1 MASIL
6 IPTIPDDLHAAA
18 VAHVLERMGHQ
29 PIRWFCSDFPQQCT
43 ISMSPQ
49 GRAEASPCVVEG
61 RGGLPFTQADI
72 FWNRRIAQPTISPEL
87 HEGDQRFAMR
97 ESTVLLAGALE
108 LLSRQSFAVNGL
120 HEATRAE
127 NKVLQLAVARELGF
141 SLPETLVSNDPA
153 RIRRF
158 VREWAHAGTIYKSFR
173 PATWK
178 KSDDRLAALCT
189 ARVDEAM
196 LPEDAMLQL
205 GPGIFQAYVPKAYEL
220 RVTCMGDEVIAARLD
235 SQATQDGKV
244 DWRNTDVRHLSITR
258 IELPPPVR
266 ALCCALLRRLGLVFG
281 CIDLIV
287 TPDDEYVFLE
297 INQMGQFLW
306 VEDVCP
312 EIPML
317 QTFCE
322 FLLSRDASFRPAKS
336 SPRRYA
342 LAEVRPDAVS
352 VLRADHAR
360 YARPRQDAH
369 LLPE

>member
-49 GRAEASPCVVEG
+49 DRAETSPCVVEG

-72 FWNRRIAQPTISPEL
+72 FWNRRIAQPTISSEL
-87 HEGDQRFAMR
+87 QEGDQRFAMR
-97 ESTVLLAGALE
+97 ESSVLLAGALE
-108 LLSRQSFAVNGL
+108 LLSQRSFSVNGL
-120 HEATRAE
+120 HEAVRAE

-141 SLPETLVSNDPA
+141 SLPETLVSNDPV

-158 VREWAHAGTIYKSFR
+158 VREWALAGTIYKSFR

-178 KSDDRLAALCT
+178 SNDGLAALCT
-189 ARVDEAM
+189 AKVDEAM
-196 LPEDAMLQL
+196 LPADAMLQL
-205 GPGIFQAYVPKAYEL
+205 GPGIFQTYVPKAYEL

-258 IELPPPVR
+258 VELPTPVQT
-266 ALCCALLRRLGLVFG
+266 LCRALLRRLGLVFG

-287 TPDDEYVFLE
+287 TPDGEYVFLE

-306 VEDVCP
+306 IEDACP

-317 QTFCE
+317 QIFCE
-322 FLLSRDASFRPAKS
+322 FLLSRDPRFRPAKG

-352 VLRADHAR
+352 VLQEDNAR